1 MSRENEKS
9 QEPWEEPP
17 EGDSNED
24 ETRLRRRPRSSR
36 DAYDDLSA
44 RPKQRQRRAD
54 APRETSRDRPD
65 YDEERP
71 RPRPT
76 PPRANDPRQR
86 YDAYGRPRQG
96 THPPGYSYDPT
107 TEAPRERSRQTHD
120 FHEQPNSYD
129 EVDER
134 YQQRRRMSRQ
144 SREEAYARL
153 RQRSR
158 QPIYSRDEAFDAY
171 PYPQQRRYPPTG
183 PEVEEYNRPAPRAR
197 ARTQPTQQPERRGR
211 SFWSTLLIGCIG
223 GIITIALVLGVI
235 AFVLFRTM
243 PFKIGNIGKTS
254 YTKQLQQSL
263 PITAGVK
270 QLQILNRVGN
280 ITIIVDTA
288 ATQGT
293 LTAVKKVQAS
303 SSSNADQEFGRIPV
317 DVKTGGDPSILTVN
331 ATVPD
336 SSGGLLAS
344 STDSV
349 DLTLVLPSSVA
360 NSNPTSPFTLSA
372 GISAAGDISVQ
383 NFNGLLT
390 LTDNTGNISVTH
402 GLLLEGSCLQT
413 NNGHATFDG
422 LLGIST
428 DSGLIPCTTNTTQ
441 SSHPWFSIKSGTGN
455 IDVTLSAAKTNVI
468 LDANTN
474 NGKINSGEFGLNIQ
488 QNSDGSA
495 SYYGLL
501 VPGSSPTALL
511 ALTVSTGNINLHKA
525 LTRNPSLES

>member
-9 QEPWEEPP
+9 QEPREEPS
-17 EGDSNED
+17 EEDSNED
-24 ETRLRRRPRSSR
+24 EARLRQRPRSSR

-44 RPKQRQRRAD
+44 RPKQRKHRAGD
-54 APRETSRDRPD
+54 PRETSRDRPG
-65 YDEERP
+65 YDERRP

-76 PPRANDPRQR
+76 PPRANDPRQG
-86 YDAYGRPRQG
+86 YDAYGQPRQS

-120 FHEQPNSYD
+120 FREQPNPYD

-134 YQQRRRMSRQ
+134 YHQRRRMSRQ
-144 SREEAYARL
+144 SREEAYTRL

-158 QPIYSRDEAFDAY
+158 QPIYSRDEAYDAY
-171 PYPQQRRYPPTG
+171 PYPQQRRYLLTD
-183 PEVEEYNRPAPRAR
+183 PEVEEYNRPAPRLR
-197 ARTQPTQQPERRGR
+197 ARTQPTQQPVRRRR

-223 GIITIALVLGVI
+223 GIITIALILGVI

-243 PFKIGNIGKTS
+243 PLNIGNIGKTS

-263 PITAGVK
+263 PITVGVK
-270 QLQILNRVGN
+270 QLQIHNRVGN
-280 ITIIVDTA
+280 ISIIVDTA

-317 DVKTGGDPSILTVN
+317 DVKTGSDPGILTVN

-336 SSGGLLAS
+336 ASGGLLAS

-349 DLTLVLPSSVA
+349 DLTLVLPSSVV

-372 GISAAGDISVQ
+372 DVSATGDISVQ

-390 LTDNTGNISVTH
+390 LTDNMGNISVTH
-402 GLLLEGSCLQT
+402 GLLVEGSCLQT
-413 NNGHATFDG
+413 NNGNATFDG
-422 LLGIST
+422 LLGINT
-428 DSGLIPCTTNTTQ
+428 DLGLIPCTTNTTRN
-441 SSHPWFSIKSGTGN
+441 SHPWFSIKSGTGN
-455 IDVTLSAAKTNVI
+455 IDVTLSAATTNVI

-474 NGKINSGEFGLNIQ
+474 NGKINGGEFGLNIQ

-495 SYYGLL
+495 SYYGPLI
-501 VPGSSPTALL
+501 PGLSPTALL
-511 ALTVSTGNINLHKA
+511 ALTVSTGKVNLHKGV
-525 LTRNPSLES
+525 